1 MYDNTSISVV
11 IPVYNSE
18 DCLDELTQ
26 RLFNV
31 LDNLGKDYEI
41 VLVNDCSRDNSW
53 VKIAKLCRTNNRIK
67 GISLKKNFGQDNAI
81 MAGLNYSTGKSL
93 IIMDDDL
100 QHDPEDMP
108 SLLSRLEKGYDV
120 CYANFS
126 FKKQSWFKNFGS
138 WFNDKV
144 ASIVI
149 KKPKRIYLSPYKAI
163 KREVVDEMV
172 KYNGPYPY
180 IDGLIFRTTQNIT
193 QVNIKHHNRHAGKG
207 NYNLSNSFNVWLK
220 LATNF
225 SVFPLRISTYLGF
238 IASGIGFIL
247 SFIFIIEKLLS
258 NKSPAGWVSL
268 VVIILIMGG
277 IQLVAI
283 GIIGEYVGRSFLH
296 INEDPQ
302 FTVDKIIG
310 VSDDKA

>member
-18 DCLDELTQ
+18 DCLDELTR
-26 RLFNV
+26 RLFDV

-53 VKIAKLCRTNNRIK
+53 VKIAKLCGTNNRIK

-163 KREVVDEMV
+163 KRKVVDEMV

-207 NYNLSNSFNVWLK
+207 NYNLSNSINVWLK

-258 NKSPAGWVSL
+258 NKSPAGWVTL
-268 VVIILIMGG
+268 VVIILFMGG

-296 INEDPQ
+296 INKDPQ